1 MKKMTVLLLSLA
13 LLLIGTTALA
23 DTAPSAATVTP
34 LTLGSVTTY
43 DFGAIKLHSYSLGD
57 ALADECYLVESDE
70 GLVMLETGAFT
81 ANLVEWKG
89 YIDSLGKPVA
99 GALLAYH
106 PNGMENFGDVTV
118 YTTENALA
126 SWGEGGSI
134 RALTDSFVAGFG
146 DAVAANHPADATL
159 VSFGDTVTLAG
170 VDFIIRDEGDAAF
183 GVEIPAINCVYIHML
198 GSDCH
203 NILTSKE
210 HINAFIAELEGF
222 TYDLVLTS
230 HYAPEG
236 EDAVATKI
244 AYLRKVLELADS
256 CADADA
262 FTAAMNEAFPEAKF
276 VPAESSLVEPF
287 FGKRFLRRSILA
299 LCLALVLILVYEWI
313 TFRKIGGLA
322 AGLTAL
328 AALFHDLLMV
338 FFTCVIARIP
348 IGDTFVAVALSII
361 GYSINDTIVI
371 FDRIRENRRTYPKL
385 PVETVADLSIRQSM
399 MRSINTNV
407 AVTVAVAAIYLLA
420 GRASLD
426 SVVAFALPMTVGSIS
441 GCYSTLCLAGPL
453 WILWQERIGRKAP
466 ATQGGV
472 S

>member
-1 MKKMTVLLLSLA
+1 MKYFSFFEHRRVFFAFSA
-13 LLLIGTTALA
+13 LLILVGLVFLFINGVSLDIQFT
-23 DTAPSAATVTP
+23 
-34 LTLGSVTTY
+34 G
-43 DFGAIKLHSYSLGD
+43 GAILKYDYQGEVDANRVAEKASEWLGRTVSAQVTSD
-57 ALADECYLVESDE
+57 LSTGQNRMVLNLA
-70 GLVMLETGAFT
+70 GAF
-81 ANLVEWKG
+81 G
-89 YIDSLGKPVA
+89 MSA
-99 GALLAYH
+99 G
-106 PNGMENFGDVTV
+106 EQ
-118 YTTENALA
+118 
-126 SWGEGGSI
+126 
-134 RALTDSFVAGFG
+134 
-146 DAVAANHPADATL
+146 
-159 VSFGDTVTLAG
+159 
-170 VDFIIRDEGDAAF
+170 AAF
-183 GVEIPAINCVYIHML
+183 
-198 GSDCH
+198 
-203 NILTSKE
+203 
-210 HINAFIAELEGF
+210 
-222 TYDLVLTS
+222 
-230 HYAPEG
+230 
-236 EDAVATKI
+236 ED
-244 AYLRKVLELADS
+244 
-256 CADADA
+256 
-262 FTAAMNEAFPEAKF
+262 AMNEAFPEAAF